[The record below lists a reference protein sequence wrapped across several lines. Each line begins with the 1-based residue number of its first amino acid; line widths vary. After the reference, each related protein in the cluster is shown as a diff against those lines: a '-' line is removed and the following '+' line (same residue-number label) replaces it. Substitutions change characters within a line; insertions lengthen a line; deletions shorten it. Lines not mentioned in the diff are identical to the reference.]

1 MQLLGPRDP
10 IRGEP
15 RPCIAP
21 VNACSMTIS
30 HAEVPS
36 LYGYITIVEDSQGGF
51 LGGALVVNQRGRP
64 IEFHCTDTLLV
75 SRAEEILY
83 GATLRPHLFGDRLGA
98 SLLAKIASKVE
109 VVLVNQPE
117 LLQLGDNTIP
127 PVVLVTG
134 GDVTAADDPPAE
146 MPLPARLDLVPEE
159 VRADVAERLASLTRC
174 IALAEPFTRIVDAM
188 AEAGQTAPV
197 EEVPR
202 GQAA

>member
-1 MQLLGPRDP
+1 
-10 IRGEP
+10 
-15 RPCIAP
+15 
-21 VNACSMTIS
+21 MTIP

-36 LYGYITIVEDSQGGF
+36 LYGYITIVEDPHGGF

-83 GATLRPHLFGDRLGA
+83 GATLRPHLFCERLGT
-98 SLLAKIASKVE
+98 SLLAKIAAKVE

-117 LLQLGDNTIP
+117 LWPLGDQATP
-127 PVVLVTG
+127 PVVLVTAMETSDDSSPNDSLPIRLDQVAEG
-134 GDVTAADDPPAE
+134 ARGDVAN
-146 MPLPARLDLVPEE
+146 
-159 VRADVAERLASLTRC
+159 RLATLTRY

-188 AEAGQTAPV
+188 TEAGQTAPA
-197 EEVPR
+197 EEVSR